1 MNKKTSIIAYVRNDW
16 LIDEA
21 QANDLPPACI
31 QISEIKRLVS
41 VLMTMEE
48 RELYSSKHWL
58 DKTLYLRDLTKKAI
72 QTHWWEINKII
83 CN

>member
-1 MNKKTSIIAYVRNDW
+1 MNKKTSVIAYVRNDW

-41 VLMTMEE
+41 VLMTMEQWE
-48 RELYSSKHWL
+48 EYMSKKWN
-58 DKTLYLRDLTKKAI
+58 DKTLYLRERTKEAI

-83 CN
+83 NN